1 VAQFAAAGLVALV
14 LVGFAGVAVLVREGN
29 SEAVGDAKELTRL
42 AGQGIVQPNLYDGV
56 SVGAPAALARVDR
69 VVRQSV
75 LGRGIVRVKIWTPT
89 GRIVYSDKRPLI
101 GLVHPLARDELRSLR
116 TGVPGAEQKSN
127 LSRPENRFERGRGR
141 LLEVFLPIHT
151 PGGRP
156 LLFEAYLPVHE
167 VSASAHHLW
176 VSFAPALIGGLV
188 LLALVQLPLAWSLA
202 HRLRR
207 GQQEREA
214 LLARSLAASEDERRR
229 IARDL
234 HDGVVQDLAG
244 VAYSLAA
251 ASEEAGTR
259 PRPELAASL
268 RDAAE
273 ETRRGIRAL
282 RSLLVEIYPPS
293 LREAGLASALA
304 DLITRLDGRGLE
316 TRLEYQPGLELDD
329 AREALLYRVAQ
340 ESLRNVASHARARA
354 VVVAVTAANGD
365 VVLTV
370 TDDGVGFDADHLGAR
385 PEDGHVGLSV
395 LAELAR
401 EAGAR
406 IEIESRPGS
415 GTQVRLEVAR
425 A

>member
-1 VAQFAAAGLVALV
+1 VVQFAGAGLVALV
-14 LVGFAGVAVLVREGN
+14 LVGYAGVAVLVRGGN
-29 SEAVGDAKELTRL
+29 SEAVGDAKQLTRL
-42 AGQGIVQPNLYDGV
+42 AGEGVVQPNVSDGV
-56 SVGAPAALARVDR
+56 IRGERAALARVDR
-69 VVRQSV
+69 VVRESV
-75 LGRGIVRVKIWTPT
+75 LGRGVVRVKIWTPA
-89 GRIVYSDKRPLI
+89 GRIVYSDKPALI
-101 GLVHPLARDELRSLR
+101 GLTHPLARDELRSLA
-116 TGVPGAEQKSN
+116 TGRAGAEQKSN

-151 PGGRP
+151 PSGKP

-202 HRLRR
+202 RRLRR

-214 LLARSLAASEDERRR
+214 LLSRSLAASEDERRR

-251 ASEEAGTR
+251 ASEEAGTL
-259 PRPELAASL
+259 PRAELGASL

-293 LREAGLASALA
+293 LRQAGLASALGDLVSRLA
-304 DLITRLDGRGLE
+304 DRGLE
-316 TRLEYQPGLELDD
+316 TRLEYQPSLDLDD
-329 AREALLYRVAQ
+329 DTETLLYRVAQ
-340 ESLRNVASHARARA
+340 ESLRNVAAHARART
-354 VVVAVTAANGD
+354 VVVAVTAVGGE

-370 TDDGVGFDADHLGAR
+370 DDDGVGFDADHWGTR
-385 PEDGHVGLSV
+385 PGDGHVGLSV
-395 LAELAR
+395 LAELTR

-406 IEIESRPGS
+406 LEIVSEPGE
-415 GTQVRLEVAR
+415 GTRVRLELVQG
-425 A
+425 